1 MAVKYNAEI
10 FGDTY
15 PLKSDDHDVNYLQQ
29 LAYLV
34 DSKMR
39 RVSGSGISVDIKRI
53 CILASLQV
61 AEEYM
66 DIREAATKEIN
77 RLNGELEKQSAKIKE
92 EAKAEMARITNAST
106 AEINRVKAEAKEE
119 AKA

>member
-92 EAKAEMARITNAST
+92 EAKAEIARITNAST
-106 AEINRVKAEAKEE
+106 AEVKCCLQN
-119 AKA
+119 